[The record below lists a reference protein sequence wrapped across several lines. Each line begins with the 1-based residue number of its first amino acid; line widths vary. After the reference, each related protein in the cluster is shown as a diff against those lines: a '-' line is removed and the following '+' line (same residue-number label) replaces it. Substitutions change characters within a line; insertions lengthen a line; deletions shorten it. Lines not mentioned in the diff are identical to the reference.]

1 MWPWSDRLRRCW
13 AGAGRTSVNCVN
25 AKFAHTKL
33 WPLRAS
39 ITQQAL
45 AMDRS
50 HAPRCRVGQI
60 YAVGVRCWAG
70 STAGNPT
77 SALTLP
83 PECLRSR
90 LSGLPSLSP
99 RYFQSGHVPLRDPSA
114 ETQPWTVCIL

>member
-1 MWPWSDRLRRCW
+1 MTTDRE
-13 AGAGRTSVNCVN
+13 GFEIVSK
-25 AKFAHTKL
+25 AKFAELLEGEVRPQDALL
-33 WPLRAS
+33 WPLQTR

-83 PECLRSR
+83 PEFLRSR

-114 ETQPWTVCIL
+114 ETQP

>member
-1 MWPWSDRLRRCW
+1 MPSLVTNHSPPCGPRKLVEVSVAFATFDNKQGRSACSETNFGELRQCEVRPQD
-13 AGAGRTSVNCVN
+13 AL
-25 AKFAHTKL
+25 L

-50 HAPRCRVGQI
+50 HAPRCTVGQI

-70 STAGNPT
+70 STAGNLT

-90 LSGLPSLSP
+90 L
-99 RYFQSGHVPLRDPSA
+99 
-114 ETQPWTVCIL
+114 

>member
-1 MWPWSDRLRRCW
+1 MITDRE
-13 AGAGRTSVNCVN
+13 GFEIVSQ
-25 AKFAHTKL
+25 AKFAELLEGEGRPQDALL
-33 WPLRAS
+33 WPLQTR

-50 HAPRCRVGQI
+50 HAPRCTVGQI

-99 RYFQSGHVPLRDPSA
+99 RYF
-114 ETQPWTVCIL
+114 